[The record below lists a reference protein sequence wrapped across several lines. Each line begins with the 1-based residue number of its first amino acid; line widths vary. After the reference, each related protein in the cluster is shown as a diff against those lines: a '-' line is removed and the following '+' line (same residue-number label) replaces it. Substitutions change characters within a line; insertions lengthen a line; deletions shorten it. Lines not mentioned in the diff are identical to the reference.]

1 MFAKEHASRVYS
13 PASFQKM
20 STARDDVEFS
30 KAFRV
35 EIPGTYGHI
44 RTYSYSNET
53 ILSDEYLRSWQF
65 AFIIRHPALAWPSM
79 YRALTKISAEGLMD
93 DDGVKGTSLTNMS
106 FRWTRMLSDW
116 CMEQPDVPSSP
127 VVIDAHDLIHSPE
140 IVLNFCEQTGLD
152 KSLLQFEWN
161 SKEAVEKSDASAGLS
176 SDATDEQDFHRRA
189 ASITL
194 SSLEG
199 SSGLLGEKAPM
210 ELDIGL
216 RRRNGRL
223 SLVKRLLGLLR
234 RLLGMLCLIMSI

>member
-1 MFAKEHASRVYS
+1 
-13 PASFQKM
+13 
-20 STARDDVEFS
+20 
-30 KAFRV
+30 
-35 EIPGTYGHI
+35 
-44 RTYSYSNET
+44 
-53 ILSDEYLRSWQF
+53 
-65 AFIIRHPALAWPSM
+65 
-79 YRALTKISAEGLMD
+79 MD

-106 FRWTRMLSDW
+106 FRWTRMLYDW

-161 SKEAVEKSDASAGLS
+161 SKEAVEKSDTSAGLS
-176 SDATDEQDFHRRA
+176 SDATDEQDFHRRLKGRRVFFGRRPRW
-189 ASITL
+189 IL
-194 SSLEG
+194 IL
-199 SSGLLGEKAPM
+199 
-210 ELDIGL
+210 GL